1 MILTQIDALSVNA
14 TTPINSCLCILMERS
29 IGSAI
34 LGSLELGVKVFS
46 KVVFHFICDTYGWI
60 IDQNYHIW
68 YILSGCSSLK

>member
-1 MILTQIDALSVNA
+1 
-14 TTPINSCLCILMERS
+14 MERS